1 MAECLLCGSS
11 DNTVVFDLGMQPSAR
26 HWPLPG
32 DPLPDAAHALAM
44 RLCRA
49 CGLAQLDAD
58 DTTEPEVVVPEP
70 QAVTDQARQAV
81 ADLARLGHLDGR
93 RTVVEFGSPHGG
105 SWLPFLD
112 LEPVS
117 GPADLLVDSLG
128 LMHDRD
134 LRAALERRAAALA
147 DGGLAVFLI
156 QPLGDVVEQRQ
167 WTALRHGHHAYFSLT
182 SLRGALELAG
192 LAPVTALRYD
202 LYGGVAVVLAARGG
216 QPDAGL
222 RAAYD
227 DEARKGLATP
237 GGLAGL
243 ADAVTESL
251 GQLRDYLADRQ
262 ATGTR
267 LFAYGAA
274 SKAVAELAM
283 VGEVAGAILA
293 VGDASP
299 NKQGRC
305 MPGSRVPVVSPE
317 ELIEAGPEEVLLLLA
332 DLQDEVLA
340 AYPQLRGR
348 LVAAGPGG
356 IARPSRRIDAWPGSV
371 AAQARLHEVVPGG
384 AHTYARGPDQYP
396 ESAPVVI
403 VRGRGAQV
411 WDVDNH
417 SYVEYGIGLRAVTL
431 GHRHPRVDEAVR
443 RAQRDGIS
451 FSRPTL
457 LEAKTAE
464 RFLANVP
471 GAERVKFAKNGSDV
485 TTAAVKL
492 ARAATGRW
500 RIAVADQSFFSVDEW
515 WIGHTALNA
524 GTLPAEV
531 EAGSLFP
538 YGDLG
543 AVRAIVEQGDV
554 AAVMLQAADATT
566 EPDLP
571 FLTGLRELCDRTGT
585 VLVYDEIVT
594 GYRWHTGGI
603 QALTGVSP
611 DLSCWAKGI
620 GNGYAI
626 SALTGRAD
634 LMDLGGL
641 ATGRDRPFLVSTTY
655 GPESV
660 GLAALGAVMD
670 EYAAS
675 DPIAAIRS
683 AGERLAAGMT
693 EVTSAA
699 GLSRHLFPAGD
710 PRCLVFTTLDADG
723 NRSQAMRT
731 VLMQGLLRH
740 GVLAQSWVTCAAHS
754 EADIDHTIEAI
765 ALSLDDYAR
774 ALVDGPE
781 SVLTGRPV
789 APSMRPYA
797 APRQI
802 TLTGPKRAGK
812 PGGEGQG
819 SLLSK
824 EAGGNTV
831 FEHAREHTRSREVR

>member
-1 MAECLLCGSS
+1 M
-11 DNTVVFDLGMQPSAR
+11 
-26 HWPLPG
+26 
-32 DPLPDAAHALAM
+32 
-44 RLCRA
+44 
-49 CGLAQLDAD
+49 
-58 DTTEPEVVVPEP
+58 
-70 QAVTDQARQAV
+70 
-81 ADLARLGHLDGR
+81 
-93 RTVVEFGSPHGG
+93 
-105 SWLPFLD
+105 
-112 LEPVS
+112 
-117 GPADLLVDSLG
+117 
-128 LMHDRD
+128 
-134 LRAALERRAAALA
+134 
-147 DGGLAVFLI
+147 
-156 QPLGDVVEQRQ
+156 
-167 WTALRHGHHAYFSLT
+167 
-182 SLRGALELAG
+182 
-192 LAPVTALRYD
+192 
-202 LYGGVAVVLAARGG
+202 
-216 QPDAGL
+216 
-222 RAAYD
+222 
-227 DEARKGLATP
+227 
-237 GGLAGL
+237 
-243 ADAVTESL
+243 
-251 GQLRDYLADRQ
+251 
-262 ATGTR
+262 
-267 LFAYGAA
+267 
-274 SKAVAELAM
+274 
-283 VGEVAGAILA
+283 
-293 VGDASP
+293 
-299 NKQGRC
+299 
-305 MPGSRVPVVSPE
+305 
-317 ELIEAGPEEVLLLLA
+317 
-332 DLQDEVLA
+332 
-340 AYPQLRGR
+340 
-348 LVAAGPGG
+348 
-356 IARPSRRIDAWPGSV
+356 
-371 AAQARLHEVVPGG
+371 
-384 AHTYARGPDQYP
+384 
-396 ESAPVVI
+396 
-403 VRGRGAQV
+403 
-411 WDVDNH
+411 
-417 SYVEYGIGLRAVTL
+417 
-431 GHRHPRVDEAVR
+431 
-443 RAQRDGIS
+443 
-451 FSRPTL
+451 
-457 LEAKTAE
+457 
-464 RFLANVP
+464 
-471 GAERVKFAKNGSDV
+471 
-485 TTAAVKL
+485 
-492 ARAATGRW
+492 
-500 RIAVADQSFFSVDEW
+500 
-515 WIGHTALNA
+515 
-524 GTLPAEV
+524 
-531 EAGSLFP
+531 
-538 YGDLG
+538 
-543 AVRAIVEQGDV
+543 

-774 ALVDGPE
+774 ALADGPE

-831 FEHAREHTRSREVR
+831 FEHVREHTRSREVR